1 MKPLKMSSCK
11 ILKDIGDHHGCILH
25 GVDIKHNI
33 GVACPE
39 EQYNLK
45 VLK

>member
-1 MKPLKMSSCK
+1 MKPLKMSRSLR
-11 ILKDIGDHHGCILH
+11 ILETTMVVYCMVLISNIIL
-25 GVDIKHNI
+25 DWL
-33 GVACPE
+33 VACPE